1 MASAGTIIDGQV
13 KLDGPIHR
21 PDGTPVTITQRP
33 DRPAYDGEAEL
44 AGLRE
49 AIDDVRAGRVFPAEQ
64 VLLELAARHN
74 LPFPGED

>member
-13 KLDGPIHR
+13 KLDGPIR
-21 PDGTPVTITQRP
+21 TPVTITQRP